1 MAWLKRVARLGLE
14 KASEVSADGRFAL
27 KTLPEIDVAI
37 VSDRVI
43 AKVHAQFMN
52 LPDPTDVITF
62 EHGEIVV
69 SAETAHANAPGYGHC
84 LEEELALYVIHG
96 FLHLNG
102 FEDATARAA
111 SRMHKV
117 QGEILKWCV
126 EQTGLPQ
133 KRSAVPPR

>member
-1 MAWLKRVARLGLE
+1 MAWLKRVARLGLV
-14 KASEVSADGRFAL
+14 KAREVSADGRFAL
-27 KTLPEIDVAI
+27 KSLPEIDVAI

-62 EHGEIVV
+62 DHGEIVV
-69 SAETAHANAPGYGHC
+69 SAETALANAPGYGHC
-84 LEEELALYVIHG
+84 LEEEIALYVIHG

-102 FEDATARAA
+102 FEDATALAA
-111 SRMHKV
+111 SRMHKI

-126 EQTGLPQ
+126 AQTGLPQ
-133 KRSAVPPR
+133 KGPSVPPR

>member
-1 MAWLKRVARLGLE
+1 MAWLKRVARLGLG
-14 KASEVSADGRFAL
+14 KAREVSADGRFAL
-27 KTLPEIDVAI
+27 KSLPEIDVAI

-62 EHGEIVV
+62 DHGEIVV
-69 SAETAHANAPGYGHC
+69 SAETALANAPDYGHC
-84 LEEELALYVIHG
+84 LEEEIALYVIHG

-111 SRMHKV
+111 SRMHKI

-126 EQTGLPQ
+126 AQTGLPQ
-133 KRSAVPPR
+133 KGPSVPPR